1 MSTPYELNGRVDQKR
16 RTRDALV
23 AAARDLIALGEAPT
37 VEQAAEAASI
47 SRATAYRY
55 FPNQRSL
62 LASAH
67 PETATSS
74 LLPANPPEDVAQR
87 LDLVVEAFT
96 HLILDTEAQ
105 QRTMLRLSLEADPA
119 ERAQLPLRQGRGI
132 LWIEDALAPLRSRLS
147 AAEVHRIALAVRSAI
162 GIEAYVWLTDIGGV
176 AASEAVDIMR
186 STARALL
193 AAALAELPADQ
204 ATSAP

>member
-23 AAARDLIALGEAPT
+23 AAARDLVALGEAPT

-67 PETATSS
+67 PETVASS
-74 LLPANPPEDVAQR
+74 LLPEDPPDDVAAR

-96 HLILDTEAQ
+96 RLIIDTEVQ
-105 QRTMLRLSLEADPA
+105 QRTMLRLSLEADPV

-132 LWIEDALAPLRSRLS
+132 LWIEDALAPLRACMPDAAVRRL
-147 AAEVHRIALAVRSAI
+147 ALAVRSAV

-176 AASEAVDIMR
+176 TASEAVDIMR

-193 AAALAELPADQ
+193 AAALAVAPDQPA
-204 ATSAP
+204 AAP